1 MNLVF
6 ADDNSRNPSDVAA
19 VVEDVVVDAAVED
32 VGCADDAFVVAVV
45 ALDQNTS
52 SDPVVVVV
60 VVAEWAR
67 EALRYCSEGPFA
79 RPSRASPSSSPSAGA
94 RLAAP
99 AVKHRGTDGGFR
111 LAAAYN
117 C

>member
-60 VVAEWAR
+60 VAEWAR
-67 EALRYCSEGPFA
+67 EALRYCSEGPYA